1 MKWRTSDESVCALSA
16 LLPIGAF
23 TIGGGVVMIGVIEA
37 ELRATKLLSD
47 DEIADMI
54 VLATAVP
61 GPMETNL
68 AWLAGG
74 RLPRKDGVARGASP
88 ARLSRFSEPRSRRSD
103 DPFALGL
110 SCALSWSPWT
120 VAFFRGAS
128 VGVVVTV
135 GWPCCDHAPRRHGMG
150 GHRGYATTV
159 FLLLGLRIHP
169 FAALMAGTAVCALCL
184 FASVARSSWERS

>member
-1 MKWRTSDESVCALSA
+1 MSLLALF
-16 LLPIGAF
+16 LRFFRIGAF

-47 DEIADMI
+47 EEIADMI

-61 GPMETNL
+61 GPMATNL
-68 AWLAGG
+68 SWLAGG
-74 RLPRKDGVARGASP
+74 RLPRTGGAAPWGLAGSAIAVLGTALAP
-88 ARLSRFSEPRSRRSD
+88 FLTILLLSGFLVRY
-103 DPFALGL
+103 LG
-110 SCALSWSPWT
+110 SPWT

-135 GWPCCDHAPRRHGMG
+135 GWAVLRITRRAVTGWPEIA
-150 GHRGYATTV
+150 GYATTV

-169 FAALMAGTAVCALCL
+169 FAALMTGTAVCALCL
-184 FASVARSSWERS
+184 FASVGRSSWERS

>member
-1 MKWRTSDESVCALSA
+1 MSLLALF
-16 LLPIGAF
+16 LRFFRIGAF

-61 GPMETNL
+61 GPMATNL

-74 RLPRKDGVARGASP
+74 RLPRKDSTAPWGLLGSAVAVFGTALAP
-88 ARLSRFSEPRSRRSD
+88 FLTILLLSGFLVRF
-103 DPFALGL
+103 LG
-110 SCALSWSPWT
+110 SPWT

-135 GWPCCDHAPRRHGMG
+135 GWAVLRITRRAVTGWADIA
-150 GHRGYATTV
+150 GYATTV

>member
-1 MKWRTSDESVCALSA
+1 MSLLALF
-16 LLPIGAF
+16 LRFFRIGAF
-23 TIGGGVVMIGVIEA
+23 TIGGGVIMIGVIEA

-61 GPMETNL
+61 GPMATNL

-74 RLPRKDGVARGASP
+74 RLPRKDSNAPWGLLGSAVAVFGTALAP
-88 ARLSRFSEPRSRRSD
+88 FLTILLLSGFLVRY
-103 DPFALGL
+103 LG
-110 SCALSWSPWT
+110 SPWT

-135 GWPCCDHAPRRHGMG
+135 GWAVLRITRRAVTGWPEIA
-150 GHRGYATTV
+150 GYATTV

-184 FASVARSSWERS
+184 FANSARSSWERS

>member
-1 MKWRTSDESVCALSA
+1 MSLFALF
-16 LLPIGAF
+16 LRFFRIGAF

-61 GPMETNL
+61 GPMATNL

-74 RLPRKDGVARGASP
+74 RLPRTGSNPPWGFAGSAVAVFGTALAP
-88 ARLSRFSEPRSRRSD
+88 FLTILLLSGFLVRY
-103 DPFALGL
+103 LG
-110 SCALSWSPWT
+110 SPWT

-135 GWPCCDHAPRRHGMG
+135 GWAVLRITRRAVTGWADIA
-150 GHRGYATTV
+150 GYATTD
-159 FLLLGLRIHP
+159 FLLLGLRVHP

>member
-1 MKWRTSDESVCALSA
+1 MSLLALF
-16 LLPIGAF
+16 LRFFRIGAF

-61 GPMETNL
+61 GPMATNL

-74 RLPRKDGVARGASP
+74 RLPRKDSNAPWGLLGSAVAVFGTALAP
-88 ARLSRFSEPRSRRSD
+88 FLTILLLSGFLVRY
-103 DPFALGL
+103 LG
-110 SCALSWSPWT
+110 SPWT

-135 GWPCCDHAPRRHGMG
+135 GWAVLRITRRAVTGWPEIA
-150 GHRGYATTV
+150 GYATTV

-184 FASVARSSWERS
+184 FASSARSSWERS

>member
-1 MKWRTSDESVCALSA
+1 MSLLALF
-16 LLPIGAF
+16 LRFFRIGAF

-61 GPMETNL
+61 GPMATNL

-74 RLPRKDGVARGASP
+74 RLPRKGGVAPWGLAGSAIAVFGTALAP
-88 ARLSRFSEPRSRRSD
+88 FLTILLLSGFLVRY
-103 DPFALGL
+103 LG
-110 SCALSWSPWT
+110 SPWT

-135 GWPCCDHAPRRHGMG
+135 GWAVLRITRRAVTGWPEIA
-150 GHRGYATTV
+150 GYATTV

-184 FASVARSSWERS
+184 FANSARSSWERS

>member
-1 MKWRTSDESVCALSA
+1 MSLLALF
-16 LLPIGAF
+16 LRFFRIGAF

-61 GPMETNL
+61 GPMATNL

-74 RLPRKDGVARGASP
+74 RLPRKGGVAPWGLAGSAVAVFGTALAP
-88 ARLSRFSEPRSRRSD
+88 FLTILLLSGFLVRF
-103 DPFALGL
+103 LG
-110 SCALSWSPWT
+110 SPWT

-135 GWPCCDHAPRRHGMG
+135 GWAVLRITRRAVTGWADIA
-150 GHRGYATTV
+150 GYATTV

>member
-1 MKWRTSDESVCALSA
+1 MSLFALF
-16 LLPIGAF
+16 LRFFRIGAF

-61 GPMETNL
+61 GPMATNL

-74 RLPRKDGVARGASP
+74 RLPRKDGVAAW
-88 ARLSRFSEPRSRRSD
+88 
-103 DPFALGL
+103 GL
-110 SCALSWSPWT
+110 SGSLVAVFGTALAPFLTILLLSGYLVPYLGSPWPF
-120 VAFFRGAS
+120 AFFRGAS

-135 GWPCCDHAPRRHGMG
+135 GWAVLRITRRAVTGWADIA
-150 GHRGYATTV
+150 GYATTV

>member
-1 MKWRTSDESVCALSA
+1 MSLLALF
-16 LLPIGAF
+16 LRFFRIGAF

-47 DEIADMI
+47 NEIADMI

-61 GPMETNL
+61 GPMATNL

-74 RLPRKDGVARGASP
+74 RLPRKDSNAPWGLLGSAVAVFGTALAP
-88 ARLSRFSEPRSRRSD
+88 FLTILLLSGFLVRY
-103 DPFALGL
+103 LG
-110 SCALSWSPWT
+110 SPWT

-135 GWPCCDHAPRRHGMG
+135 GWAVLRITRRAVTGWPEIA
-150 GHRGYATTV
+150 GYATTV

-184 FASVARSSWERS
+184 FANSARSSWERS

>member
-1 MKWRTSDESVCALSA
+1 MSLLALF
-16 LLPIGAF
+16 LRFFRIGAF

-47 DEIADMI
+47 EEIADMI

-61 GPMETNL
+61 GPMATNL
-68 AWLAGG
+68 SWLAGG
-74 RLPRKDGVARGASP
+74 RLPRTGGAAPWGLAGSAIAVLGTALAP
-88 ARLSRFSEPRSRRSD
+88 FLTILLLSGFLVRY
-103 DPFALGL
+103 LG
-110 SCALSWSPWT
+110 SPWT

-135 GWPCCDHAPRRHGMG
+135 GWAVLRITRRAVTGWAEIA
-150 GHRGYATTV
+150 GYATTV

-169 FAALMAGTAVCALCL
+169 FIALMAGTGICALCL
-184 FASVARSSWERS
+184 FGRSLWEWS

>member
-1 MKWRTSDESVCALSA
+1 MSLLALF
-16 LLPIGAF
+16 LRFFRIGAF

-61 GPMETNL
+61 GPMATNL

-74 RLPRKDGVARGASP
+74 RLPRKGGVAPWGFAGSAVAVFGTALAP
-88 ARLSRFSEPRSRRSD
+88 FLTILLLSGFLVRY
-103 DPFALGL
+103 LG
-110 SCALSWSPWT
+110 SPWT

-135 GWPCCDHAPRRHGMG
+135 GWAVLRITRRAVTGWSEIA
-150 GHRGYATTV
+150 GYATTV

>member
-1 MKWRTSDESVCALSA
+1 MSLLALF
-16 LLPIGAF
+16 LRFFRIGAF

-61 GPMETNL
+61 GPMATNL
-68 AWLAGG
+68 SWLAGG
-74 RLPRKDGVARGASP
+74 RLPRKDSNAPWGLLGSAVAVFGTALAP
-88 ARLSRFSEPRSRRSD
+88 FLTILLLSGFLVRY
-103 DPFALGL
+103 LG
-110 SCALSWSPWT
+110 SPWT

-135 GWPCCDHAPRRHGMG
+135 GWAVLRITRRAVTGWPEIA
-150 GHRGYATTV
+150 GYATTV

-184 FASVARSSWERS
+184 FARSSWERS

>member
-1 MKWRTSDESVCALSA
+1 MSLLALF
-16 LLPIGAF
+16 LRFFRIGAF

-61 GPMETNL
+61 GPMATNL
-68 AWLAGG
+68 SWLAGG
-74 RLPRKDGVARGASP
+74 RLPRKDSTAPWGLTGSAIAVLGTALAP
-88 ARLSRFSEPRSRRSD
+88 FLTILLLSGFLVRY
-103 DPFALGL
+103 LG
-110 SCALSWSPWT
+110 SPWT

-135 GWPCCDHAPRRHGMG
+135 GWAVLRITRRAVTGWSEIA
-150 GHRGYATTV
+150 GYATTV

-184 FASVARSSWERS
+184 FANSARSSWERS

>member
-1 MKWRTSDESVCALSA
+1 MSLFALF
-16 LLPIGAF
+16 LRFFRIGAF

-61 GPMETNL
+61 GPMATNL

-74 RLPRKDGVARGASP
+74 RLPRTGSNAPWGFAGSAVAVFGTALAP
-88 ARLSRFSEPRSRRSD
+88 FLTILLLSGFLVRY
-103 DPFALGL
+103 LG
-110 SCALSWSPWT
+110 SPWT

-135 GWPCCDHAPRRHGMG
+135 GWAVLRITRRAVTGWSDIA
-150 GHRGYATTV
+150 GYATTV

>member
-1 MKWRTSDESVCALSA
+1 MSLLALF
-16 LLPIGAF
+16 LRFFRIGAF

-61 GPMETNL
+61 GPMATNL

-74 RLPRKDGVARGASP
+74 RLPRKDSNAPWGLLGSAVAVFGTALAP
-88 ARLSRFSEPRSRRSD
+88 FLTILLLSGFLVRY
-103 DPFALGL
+103 LG
-110 SCALSWSPWT
+110 SPWT

-135 GWPCCDHAPRRHGMG
+135 GWAVLRITRRAVTGWADVA
-150 GHRGYATTV
+150 GYATTV

-184 FASVARSSWERS
+184 FANSARSSWERS

>member
-1 MKWRTSDESVCALSA
+1 MSLLALF
-16 LLPIGAF
+16 LRFFRIGAF

-61 GPMETNL
+61 GPMATNL

-74 RLPRKDGVARGASP
+74 RLPRKDSNAPWGLLGSAVAVFGTALAP
-88 ARLSRFSEPRSRRSD
+88 FLTILLLSGFLVRY
-103 DPFALGL
+103 LG
-110 SCALSWSPWT
+110 SPWT

-135 GWPCCDHAPRRHGMG
+135 GWAVLRITRRAVTGWADIA
-150 GHRGYATTV
+150 GYATTV

-184 FASVARSSWERS
+184 FASSARSSWERS

>member
-1 MKWRTSDESVCALSA
+1 MSLLALF
-16 LLPIGAF
+16 LRFFRIGAF

-61 GPMETNL
+61 GPMATNL

-74 RLPRKDGVARGASP
+74 RLPRKSANAPWGLAGSLVAVFGTALAP
-88 ARLSRFSEPRSRRSD
+88 FLTILLLSGFLVRY
-103 DPFALGL
+103 LG
-110 SCALSWSPWT
+110 SPWT

-135 GWPCCDHAPRRHGMG
+135 GWAVLRITSRAVTGWPEIT
-150 GHRGYATTV
+150 GYVTTV

>member
-1 MKWRTSDESVCALSA
+1 MSLLALF
-16 LLPIGAF
+16 LRFFRIGAF

-61 GPMETNL
+61 GPMATNL

-74 RLPRKDGVARGASP
+74 RLPRKDSNAPWGLLGSAVAVFGTALAP
-88 ARLSRFSEPRSRRSD
+88 FLTILLLSGFLVRY
-103 DPFALGL
+103 LG
-110 SCALSWSPWT
+110 SPWT

-135 GWPCCDHAPRRHGMG
+135 GWAVLRITRRAVTGWPEIA
-150 GHRGYATTV
+150 GYATTV

-184 FASVARSSWERS
+184 FANSARSSWERS

>member
-1 MKWRTSDESVCALSA
+1 MSLLALF
-16 LLPIGAF
+16 LRFFRIGAF

-61 GPMETNL
+61 GPMATNL

-74 RLPRKDGVARGASP
+74 RLPRKDSNAPWGLLGSAVAVFGTALAP
-88 ARLSRFSEPRSRRSD
+88 FLTILLLSGFLVRY
-103 DPFALGL
+103 LG
-110 SCALSWSPWT
+110 SPWT

-135 GWPCCDHAPRRHGMG
+135 GWAVLRITRRAVTGWPEIA
-150 GHRGYATTV
+150 GYATTV

>member
-1 MKWRTSDESVCALSA
+1 MSLLALF
-16 LLPIGAF
+16 LRFFRIGAF

-61 GPMETNL
+61 GPMATNL

-74 RLPRKDGVARGASP
+74 RLPRKDSNAPWGLLGSAVAVFGTALAP
-88 ARLSRFSEPRSRRSD
+88 FLTILLLSGFLVRY
-103 DPFALGL
+103 LG
-110 SCALSWSPWT
+110 SPWT

-135 GWPCCDHAPRRHGMG
+135 GWAVLRITRRAVTGWPEIA
-150 GHRGYATTV
+150 GYATTV
-159 FLLLGLRIHP
+159 FLLLGPRIHP

-184 FASVARSSWERS
+184 FASSARSSWERS

>member
-1 MKWRTSDESVCALSA
+1 MSLLALF
-16 LLPIGAF
+16 LRFFRIGAF

-61 GPMETNL
+61 GPMATNL

-74 RLPRKDGVARGASP
+74 RLPRKDSTAPWGLLGSAVAVFGTALAP
-88 ARLSRFSEPRSRRSD
+88 FLTILLLSGFLVRY
-103 DPFALGL
+103 LG
-110 SCALSWSPWT
+110 SPWT

-135 GWPCCDHAPRRHGMG
+135 GWAVLRITRRAVTGWPEIA
-150 GHRGYATTV
+150 GYATTV

>member
-1 MKWRTSDESVCALSA
+1 MSLLALF
-16 LLPIGAF
+16 LRFFRIGAF

-61 GPMETNL
+61 GPMATNL

-74 RLPRKDGVARGASP
+74 RLPRKDSNAPWGLLGSAVAVFGTALAP
-88 ARLSRFSEPRSRRSD
+88 FLTILLLSGFLVRY
-103 DPFALGL
+103 LG
-110 SCALSWSPWT
+110 SPWT

-135 GWPCCDHAPRRHGMG
+135 GWAVLRITRRAVTGWPEIA
-150 GHRGYATTV
+150 GYATTV
-159 FLLLGLRIHP
+159 FLLLGLRVHP

-184 FASVARSSWERS
+184 FANSARSSWERS

>member
-1 MKWRTSDESVCALSA
+1 MSLLALF
-16 LLPIGAF
+16 LRFFRIGAF
-23 TIGGGVVMIGVIEA
+23 TIGGGVVMIGVSGA
-37 ELRATKLLSD
+37 ELRATKLLAD
-47 DEIADMI
+47 NEIADMI
-54 VLATAVP
+54 VLAAGVP
-61 GPMETNL
+61 GPMATNL

-74 RLPRKDGVARGASP
+74 RLPRKDSTAPWGLLGSAVAVFGTALAP
-88 ARLSRFSEPRSRRSD
+88 FLTILLLSGFLVRF
-103 DPFALGL
+103 LG
-110 SCALSWSPWT
+110 SPWT

-135 GWPCCDHAPRRHGMG
+135 GWAVLRITRRAVTGWADIA
-150 GHRGYATTV
+150 GYATTV

>member
-1 MKWRTSDESVCALSA
+1 MSLLALF
-16 LLPIGAF
+16 LRFFRIGAF

-61 GPMETNL
+61 GPMATNL

-74 RLPRKDGVARGASP
+74 RLPRTCGSAPWGLTGSAIAVLGTALAP
-88 ARLSRFSEPRSRRSD
+88 FLTILLLSGFLVRY
-103 DPFALGL
+103 LG
-110 SCALSWSPWT
+110 SPWT

-135 GWPCCDHAPRRHGMG
+135 GWAVLRITRRAVTGWSEIA
-150 GHRGYATTV
+150 GYATTV

-169 FAALMAGTAVCALCL
+169 FAALMTGTAVCALCL
-184 FASVARSSWERS
+184 FANSARSSWERS